1 MKKICYVGD
10 NNEGALR
17 RAFAFIC
24 ANPEYEHYYVC
35 IGPHKQ
41 LHYAIP
47 CNVFYLD
54 EAHVNYSLFDLVLNV
69 TDKTF
74 TTILNIAGITRNLT
88 NKQELSETALEFGF
102 NVPATSNF
110 ADLDTVFVKPVM
122 SSGAYAVEDF
132 CYRPIKFEEIKK
144 LGLDPTKYLIQQ
156 FIDSRFTL
164 QFSVISDG
172 NTLQIYDIILLE
184 FDRDR
189 LGKSLVVYGESLI
202 HQIDEYRMQCDKIIT
217 FLKIHGYDKI
227 KGIFSLQFLHTSEN
241 SSEWYLHDFNS
252 RTGPFTVELQ
262 LSGLIDPRIYRMM
275 KCMVGDMPLS
285 GINENAQRF
294 RHYTEDNGKILSSLN
309 IIPSP
314 ERLMLRANKRSGM
327 IRNDYQVFIER
338 IEQ

>member
-1 MKKICYVGD
+1 MEQLLKRFLVAIKGGD
-10 NNEGALR
+10 YFSLPVEIAREEMVFLLENAIS
-17 RAFAFIC
+17 AF
-24 ANPEYEHYYVC
+24 PY
-35 IGPHKQ
+35 PKQ
-41 LHYAIP
+41 
-47 CNVFYLD
+47 N
-54 EAHVNYSLFDLVLNV
+54 
-69 TDKTF
+69 
-74 TTILNIAGITRNLT
+74 
-88 NKQELSETALEFGF
+88 
-102 NVPATSNF
+102 
-110 ADLDTVFVKPVM
+110 
-122 SSGAYAVEDF
+122 
-132 CYRPIKFEEIKK
+132 
-144 LGLDPTKYLIQQ
+144 
-156 FIDSRFTL
+156 
-164 QFSVISDG
+164 
-172 NTLQIYDIILLE
+172 LLE